1 MSKKFLVLCSII
13 SIIVITIIFY
23 SLFTLINTTKE
34 PINPV
39 IEQNES
45 NTKQNYEYL
54 LKDINGKINVFKKD
68 VDTPINILDKRTDIL
83 PSYDRELLSQG
94 IYLENIE
101 QLNKILEDYD
111 D

>member
-1 MSKKFLVLCSII
+1 MSKKFLVLCSIT
-13 SIIVITIIFY
+13 SIIIITIIVY
-23 SLFTLINTTKE
+23 SLFALINTTKE

-54 LKDINGKINVFKKD
+54 LKDINGKINVFKKG

-83 PSYDRELLSQG
+83 PEYDRELLSQG

>member
-1 MSKKFLVLCSII
+1 MSKKLLILYSSILV
-13 SIIVITIIFY
+13 IVLFIIFY
-23 SLFTLINTTKE
+23 VLLVLINTAKE

-39 IEQNES
+39 VEQTNS
-45 NTKQNYEYL
+45 NTKENYEYMI
-54 LKDINGKINVFKKD
+54 KDIDGKINVFKKGTD
-68 VDTPINILDKRTDIL
+68 NPINILDKKTDIL
-83 PSYDRELLSQG
+83 PQYDRELLSQG

>member
-1 MSKKFLVLCSII
+1 MSKKFLVLCSIT
-13 SIIVITIIFY
+13 SIIVITIILY
-23 SLFTLINTTKE
+23 SLFTLINTATE

-39 IEQNES
+39 IEQTES
-45 NTKQNYEYL
+45 NTKENYEYL
-54 LKDINGKINVFKKD
+54 LKDIDGKINVFKKG
-68 VDTPINILDKRTDIL
+68 VNTPINVLEKRTDIL